1 MDKPKPTL
9 FRQEA
14 LAARRAQVERADVL
28 ALDPTATAWGVRVIF
43 LGLLTLLLFVW
54 LGRLNEYA
62 TGPAMVRI
70 EGRTTLNAKQPGV
83 VTAVALRPGEDV
95 EQGDIVVQLY
105 AADEVADLEAAQK
118 ELDQQLHKLLQKP
131 DDEVAR
137 EALVSLRARV
147 ALAET
152 RVEQRTV
159 RAPRRGTVGDVRVR
173 EGQVV
178 DPGAVIAEMHDSTA
192 RATVSA
198 LLPGRYRPYLA
209 QGHKLRFRLDGF
221 QRQVLELTVTRVGDQ
236 IVGPR
241 EATRFLGADLADAVA
256 VDGPVVLVEA
266 QLPRGRF
273 RADGAELSY
282 AHGMLGSAEA
292 VVRDE
297 RVLYALLPALKPGE
311 GDAPVRSEHFQLAGW
326 DVSGLLSHASAL
338 YEDVKGKVRRA
349 W

>member
-1 MDKPKPTL
+1 
-9 FRQEA
+9 
-14 LAARRAQVERADVL
+14 
-28 ALDPTATAWGVRVIF
+28 
-43 LGLLTLLLFVW
+43 
-54 LGRLNEYA
+54 
-62 TGPAMVRI
+62 MVRI
-70 EGRTTLNAKQPGV
+70 EGRTTLSAKQAGV
-83 VTAVALRPGEDV
+83 VTSVAARPGEDV
-95 EQGDIVVQLY
+95 EAGDMIVQLY
-105 AADEVADLEAAQK
+105 AADELAELEAGRK

-137 EALVSLRARV
+137 QALVSLRGRV

-152 RVEQRTV
+152 RVERRTV

-178 DPGAVIAEMHDSTA
+178 EPGAVIAEMHDSA
-192 RATVSA
+192 AHATVSA
-198 LLPGRYRPYLA
+198 LLPGRYRPYLGK
-209 QGHKLRFRLDGF
+209 GHKLRFRLDGF
-221 QRQVLELTVTRVGDQ
+221 QRQVLELTVTRVGDR

-266 QLPRGRF
+266 QLPPGRF
-273 RADGAELSY
+273 RADGAELTY
-282 AHGMLGSAEA
+282 AHGMLGAAEA

-297 RVLYALLPALKPGE
+297 RVLFALLPALKPAE
-311 GDAPVRSEHFQLAGW
+311 ANAPARRGGLQLAGW
-326 DVSGLLSHASAL
+326 DLATLTARLDAL